1 MKSNM
6 FTSFVCSTLLAIP
19 VSAIAQTYGN
29 GNPFMDNGKSIP
41 IYERSKSNPGR
52 PKIPSQQ
59 HIECVYTEGTL
70 HFFFAFPE
78 GECLLTVTDSFSGIS
93 TQYSFDS
100 AEPAEIFVGEIQTG
114 SIEIQTANGHEY
126 FGSID

>member
-1 MKSNM
+1 MKSNL
-6 FTSFVCSTLLAIP
+6 FTSFVCATLLAIP
-19 VSAIAQTYGN
+19 VSANAQSYGN
-29 GNPFMDNGKSIP
+29 GNPSMDNGKSIP
-41 IYERSKSNPGR
+41 IYERSKSNPSR
-52 PKIPSQQ
+52 PKIPSRQ

-70 HFFFAFPE
+70 HLFFAFPE
-78 GECLLTVTDSFSGIS
+78 GECLMTVTDSFSGIS

>member
-1 MKSNM
+1 
-6 FTSFVCSTLLAIP
+6 
-19 VSAIAQTYGN
+19 
-29 GNPFMDNGKSIP
+29 MDNGKHIP
-41 IYERSKSNPGR
+41 IDQRNKEKPDR
-52 PKIPSQQ
+52 PKMPSMQN
-59 HIECVYTEGTL
+59 IECVYADGTL

-114 SIEIQTANGHEY
+114 SIEILTSLGYTYE
-126 FGSID
+126 GTIS

>member
-1 MKSNM
+1 MKRILIRIFASAT
-6 FTSFVCSTLLAIP
+6 FAIVP
-19 VSAIAQTYGN
+19 ISAIAQTYGN
-29 GNPFMDNGKSIP
+29 GNPSMDSGKSIP
-41 IYERSKSNPGR
+41 IYERGKGNPSR
-52 PKIPSQQ
+52 PKMPSMQN
-59 HIECVYTEGTL
+59 IECVYADGTL

-78 GECLLTVTDSFSGIS
+78 GECLMTVTDSFSGIS

>member
-1 MKSNM
+1 MKSNL

-29 GNPFMDNGKSIP
+29 GNPSMDSGKHIP
-41 IYERSKSNPGR
+41 IDQRNKEKPDR

-78 GECLLTVTDSFSGIS
+78 GECLMTVTDSFSGIS

-114 SIEIQTANGHEY
+114 SIEIQTSLGYTYE
-126 FGSID
+126 GTIS